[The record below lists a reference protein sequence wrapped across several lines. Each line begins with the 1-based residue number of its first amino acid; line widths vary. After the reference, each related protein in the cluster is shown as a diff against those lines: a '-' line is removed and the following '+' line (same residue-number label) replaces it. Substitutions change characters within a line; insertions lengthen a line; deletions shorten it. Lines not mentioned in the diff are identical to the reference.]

1 MDGKS
6 ERSLR
11 RSVLNQ
17 EPMLFA
23 FEIIFSKITSKK
35 ISKFFLTDHGL
46 YSFQEFPNRYCKI
59 LFK

>member
-35 ISKFFLTDHGL
+35 
-46 YSFQEFPNRYCKI
+46 FQNFS
-59 LFK
+59 